1 MLKFIKGRRRK
12 MQMIRIRFKNEKDN
26 IKGFCELA
34 KRVKVICFPND
45 IYEIGER
52 GLSILDNLKIKYE
65 ILQTEGFD
73 YAYATI
79 RNSLATQV
87 Q

>member
-1 MLKFIKGRRRK
+1 MEMVKIK
-12 MQMIRIRFKNEKDN
+12 FKNEQDN

-34 KRVKVICFPND
+34 KRVRVLCLPDD
-45 IYEIGER
+45 IYEIGEK
-52 GLSILDNLKIKYE
+52 GLKILDDLKIKYE

-79 RNSLATQV
+79 RNSIAVQV
-87 Q
+87 

>member
-1 MLKFIKGRRRK
+1 MT
-12 MQMIRIRFKNEKDN
+12 RIRFKNEKDN

-34 KRVKVICFPND
+34 KRIRVICLPMD

-52 GLSILDNLKIKYE
+52 GLKILDDLKIRYE

-79 RNSLATQV
+79 RSSIATQV
-87 Q
+87 